1 VAWLLTGGAGYIG
14 AHIART
20 FLDAGKEVV
29 VLDNLATGYREFVPE
44 RASFVEGSVTD
55 SASVDRTFREHEI
68 TGVVHLA
75 GLKYAG
81 VSVERPLL
89 YFSEN
94 LAGIS
99 VLLEAVVAAGT
110 PNFLFSSSSSW
121 YGTIDSDHV
130 TEDAPP
136 NPESPYGQ
144 TKVASEWL
152 LRDVAATTDGLSQTS
167 LRYFNVV
174 GSGTPELADHSP
186 HNLFPKVFRAITA
199 GEKPQV
205 FGDDY
210 PTPDGTCVRDQ
221 VHVQDLAEAHLAA
234 AVALEQN
241 KKLAP
246 AYNVG
251 TGSGMS
257 VLEILD
263 SMRAATG
270 VDFEHELGPR
280 RPGDPA
286 RVVGAVELIAKD
298 LGWTAKRGREEMA
311 SSAWAA
317 WQRQLELYGG
327 PPPTGARL
335 SL

>member
-1 VAWLLTGGAGYIG
+1 LLTGGAGYIG
-14 AHIART
+14 SHVARAFIA
-20 FLDAGKEVV
+20 AGKEVV

-44 RASFVEGSVTD
+44 EATFIDGSVADPAAVEQAFTG
-55 SASVDRTFREHEI
+55 HEI

-81 VSVERPLL
+81 VSVEQPLL
-89 YFSEN
+89 YFNEN
-94 LAGIS
+94 LAGMS
-99 VLLEAVVAAGT
+99 VLLEQTIKAGT
-110 PNFLFSSSSSW
+110 DNFLFSSSSSW

-130 TEDAPP
+130 SEDSPA

-144 TKVASEWL
+144 TKVASEWM
-152 LRDVAATTDGLSQTS
+152 LRDVAAINPQLKQTS

-174 GSGTPELADHSP
+174 GSGSPELADHSP
-186 HNLFPKVFRAITA
+186 HNLFPKVFRAISA
-199 GEKPQV
+199 NEKPKV

-221 VHVQDLAEAHLAA
+221 IHVLDLADAHLAA
-234 AVALEQN
+234 AEALENAQP
-241 KKLAP
+241 LAP

-251 TGSGMS
+251 TGRGSS

-263 SMRAATG
+263 SIREATG
-270 VDFEHELGPR
+270 IDFEHEVTAR
-280 RPGDPA
+280 RRGDPA
-286 RVVGAVELIAKD
+286 RVVGSVELIARD
-298 LGWTAKRGREEMA
+298 LGWSSKLDAKNMA

-317 WQRQLELYGG
+317 WQKQLELYGG
-327 PPPTGARL
+327 APPTGARL